1 MNGDAALHVS
11 GVCFAYEDEGWMLQD
26 VEMSAA
32 PGEFLAVL
40 AANGSGKTTLLKLL
54 ARVLVP
60 KRGSIH
66 VLGVELGRLST
77 VELHRQVGL
86 VLQNPNDQLFAANVE
101 EDVAFGPRNL
111 GLPEDEV
118 QRRVGEV
125 LENVGATGL
134 RGRAIHHLSFGE
146 QKRVAVAG
154 VLAMRPRILLVD
166 EPTAGLD
173 PQGEVQMMQ
182 LFRRINRE
190 LGVTVVLATH
200 AVDLLPHVTDRLCVL
215 ADGRVLGEGMAREI
229 LSNVDLLDRARLRL
243 PHVAQLAHHLVQ
255 LDGVPIDVLPLT
267 VAEAR
272 QRILPLIRKDLL
284 SKVAIG
290 DRR

>member
-11 GVCFAYEDEGWMLQD
+11 GVCFAYEDEGWALQD

-32 PGEFLAVL
+32 PGEFLGVL
-40 AANGSGKTTLLKLL
+40 ASNGSGKTTLLKLL
-54 ARVLVP
+54 AGVLSP
-60 KRGSIH
+60 KRGS
-66 VLGVELGRLST
+66 VRVFGVELGRLPA

-86 VLQNPNDQLFAANVE
+86 VLQNPNDQLFAASVD

-125 LENVGATGL
+125 LENVGASNL

-182 LFRRINRE
+182 LLRRVNRE
-190 LGVTVVLATH
+190 RGITVVLASH
-200 AVDLLPHVTDRLCVL
+200 AVDLLPHVADRLCVL
-215 ADGRVLGEGMAREI
+215 ANGRVLGQGTPREI
-229 LSNVDLLDRARLRL
+229 FSTMDLLDRARLRL
-243 PHVAQLAHHLVQ
+243 PHVAQLAHDLAQ
-255 LDGVPIDVLPLT
+255 LDGVPIDGLPLT
-267 VAEAR
+267 VADAR
-272 QRILPLIRKDLL
+272 KRIVPLIRKDLL
-284 SKVAIG
+284 SKAAWENP
-290 DRR
+290 R